1 MSADIDVGKITE
13 SLNNKVDLVNGV
25 PQDAVDYVVAMQRPT
40 AENNYTWY
48 RKYKSGWVEQGGVAP
63 YETNTGTVSFAI
75 TMADS
80 EYQILANVKKAII
93 TGSNAVFS
101 LLTDNLTTTGFDY
114 KKTFNNG
121 SATGTAGEAFYWQVN
136 GISA

>member
-48 RKYKSGWVEQGGVAP
+48 RKYKSGWVEQGGVESINVSSGTSITLP
-63 YETNTGTVSFAI
+63 VVMLDTNYTVIITNTSYVSGTGKYETGCERTSTS
-75 TMADS
+75 
-80 EYQILANVKKAII
+80 QILIKSPGAS
-93 TGSNAVFS
+93 G
-101 LLTDNLTTTGFDY
+101 
-114 KKTFNNG
+114 TFLYSWRVSG
-121 SATGTAGEAFYWQVN
+121 MAA
-136 GISA
+136 